1 MSEDKKMIFIK
12 WFPDD
17 VLNGTSMLTWQSE
30 LTYYRLINH
39 IYTSNDNLF
48 DDEITW
54 QVLTAKFNGNSA
66 PIKDELLKKN
76 KIYIQDGKIKNKGC
90 DKWLKEAKDN
100 FETNSERGKRGA
112 EVRWKKDAP
121 SNAQALA
128 TISYKPLTINHN
140 KYKDEVNVFNYFNE
154 FWELVTNKVSKG
166 QALKNYKKVDKDWLA
181 KPKELAEMYNQHY
194 NSLTDKTFAK
204 QPSSWLSAMNYL
216 DETPKELSIANKENS
231 EFESWVDAFKNPTPF
246 SIDYAKKHKGF
257 VEKMVEKGMI
267 TDKDV
272 KNLGIELL

>member
-112 EVRWKKDAP
+112 EARWKKDAP

-154 FWELVTNKVSKG
+154 FWELVTNKVSK
-166 QALKNYKKVDKDWLA
+166 
-181 KPKELAEMYNQHY
+181 
-194 NSLTDKTFAK
+194 
-204 QPSSWLSAMNYL
+204 
-216 DETPKELSIANKENS
+216 ELSITNKEHS